1 MLSLR
6 ANTPPDA
13 MSETTTYPLMSDE
26 TTHGVRVGAN
36 AFYLPDESTPE
47 DKEFVFGYRIV
58 ILNDSDRTVT
68 LNSRHWDLIDAN
80 GELREIDGEGVVGQK
95 PRLAPG
101 EAFKYHSFAVLPT
114 LWGTMEGYYNFRAE
128 DNQEE
133 LKVAIGRFYLT
144 QESIQHTAETTAD
157 NTEAGPD

>member
-1 MLSLR
+1 MTDT
-6 ANTPPDA
+6 ADH
-13 MSETTTYPLMSDE
+13 PLMSDE

-47 DKEFVFGYRIV
+47 DKEYVFGYRIV

-68 LNSRHWDLIDAN
+68 LLSRHWDLID
-80 GELREIDGEGVVGQK
+80 GEGGHRVVEGEGVVGQK

-114 LWGTMEGYYNFRAE
+114 PWGTMEGHYNLRSE
-128 DNQEE
+128 DNSQHF
-133 LKVAIGRFYLT
+133 KAAIGRFYLT
-144 QESIQHTAETTAD
+144 QQSIQHTRGDQRDTTKASS
-157 NTEAGPD
+157 E